1 MDKTLAYAISAIIVS
16 FGVWI
21 LIAGVG
27 SSSPALWTV
36 VGLVAITIGLISALG
51 PSWWLFVRF
60 RSGTIAALLD
70 LSYEEATAESSA
82 PSWANWLQSRE
93 PALRSL
99 ITNSSPGS

>member
-51 PSWWLFVRF
+51 PS
-60 RSGTIAALLD
+60 
-70 LSYEEATAESSA
+70 
-82 PSWANWLQSRE
+82 
-93 PALRSL
+93 
-99 ITNSSPGS
+99 